1 MQGNDGGNAGRME
14 TKAEQLVQPTRMS
27 TRIAGQPH
35 AMSRVE
41 DDTRTQNQAGNVPD
55 TNINSINSFAILDDE
70 DIYAR
75 ALEMGV
81 DPNTFNL

>member
-1 MQGNDGGNAGRME
+1 
-14 TKAEQLVQPTRMS
+14 
-27 TRIAGQPH
+27 
-35 AMSRVE
+35 MSRVE